1 VIAGNT
7 PILVHNTGCPTA
19 AALRAAPHPTNVSF
33 ATSVDLGSKTAAEA
47 GDIQA
52 ASGFA
57 TDIPAGYGRAMP
69 DQVYAAMPT
78 DRTPF
83 FFDNSGGDGAY
94 YLSHAEK
101 QASTLRPGISI
112 SVSRDMCDNCIGW
125 FQDRAAQ
132 LGVNLYVSDP
142 TSINVF
148 APDGSWMAYDYPPW
162 MG

>member
-1 VIAGNT
+1 
-7 PILVHNTGCPTA
+7 
-19 AALRAAPHPTNVSF
+19 
-33 ATSVDLGSKTAAEA
+33 
-47 GDIQA
+47 
-52 ASGFA
+52 
-57 TDIPAGYGRAMP
+57 MP